1 MEGHDDGIPRCCREP
16 RPQSLE
22 RELGPADDVVLP
34 RARHLHEEH
43 GESRDA
49 HDQVLVLLGMVLG
62 GMQRSDTSNQS
73 FLKNGQSVQSSVSLF
88 QFAIGFEKRSIII
101 WSKKLFNLIMRRNFL
116 IRIN

>member
-73 FLKNGQSVQSSVSLF
+73 FLKNT
-88 QFAIGFEKRSIII
+88 R
-101 WSKKLFNLIMRRNFL
+101 
-116 IRIN
+116 

>member
-73 FLKNGQSVQSSVSLF
+73 FLKNGI
-88 QFAIGFEKRSIII
+88 AGRKTKGF
-101 WSKKLFNLIMRRNFL
+101 
-116 IRIN
+116 